1 MQIFVKT
8 LTGKTI
14 TLDVEPSDTIEVC
27 VCNRRLSRECFRTT
41 DASAHPNRV
50 AVDEGPVHPAQLG
63 VLAAPSQLPFR
74 KPLSMQIFVKT
85 LTGKTI
91 TLDVEPSDTIEVCMQ
106 PTGVCPASGGVAGR
120 SDFTQFLFFWEE
132 HFARTLPRSSHP
144 LLPCDPCPYIRT
156 IAILYFVTAVLAGW
170 LPSPCVSAR
179 HVWF

>member
-1 MQIFVKT
+1 MF
-8 LTGKTI
+8 LTT
-14 TLDVEPSDTIEVC
+14 PS
-27 VCNRRLSRECFRTT
+27 
-41 DASAHPNRV
+41 AS
-50 AVDEGPVHPAQLG
+50 Q
-63 VLAAPSQLPFR
+63 
-74 KPLSMQIFVKT
+74 PLSMQIFVKT

-179 HVWF
+179 NVWLRSFLRT